1 MWTLFG
7 SVSVYPELE
16 AESEPR
22 HGLSTNSLD
31 FQFAEKE
38 AETGHLGAY
47 YTPGPSPCPSPGPG
61 ETRPL
66 VRGASLC
73 SVHSLPHDSRSVS
86 HLDVPSLSAPSL
98 SAASSSE
105 FLALA
110 GTNCAVANPL
120 RRDDGALG
128 RSVSG
133 VSHVIAASGEVQ
145 SVEVL

>member
-16 AESEPR
+16 AESEHRREP
-22 HGLSTNSLD
+22 STNSLD
-31 FQFAEKE
+31 FQFPEKE
-38 AETGHLGAY
+38 AETGYLGA
-47 YTPGPSPCPSPGPG
+47 YTPGPSPCPSPGLG